1 MAISRR
7 TLIERINRF
16 LRSIES
22 RGLEPSR
29 WEGHCIRQAFDAL
42 NSGNVAAAEADVY
55 LAKLP
60 PEQRTADML
69 VGFSPEG
76 RSPPLADLRSELDR
90 IIGGAVAFPNS
101 A

>member
-7 TLIERINRF
+7 TLIERISRF

-22 RGLEPSR
+22 RGLELSR
-29 WEGHCIRQAFDAL
+29 WEGHCIKQAFDAL
-42 NSGNVAAAEADVY
+42 HTGNIAAAEADVY

-69 VGFSPEG
+69 VGFSPNG
-76 RSPPLADLRSELDR
+76 RSPPLAELRSELDR
-90 IIGGAVAFPNS
+90 ITGGLVAS
-101 A
+101 GAGA